1 VKEERTI
8 IVVRFKVK
16 CRPEK
21 TEQAKAAFE
30 AVVGP
35 SRAVEGVISFDIG
48 QEITDANAIIATEAF
63 EDREALV
70 RQESL
75 PEVQKT
81 MSLLDDLLAGEPEI
95 GALGRVNGQPRLFLL
110 RSIHPSDPWPLAG
123 HPETMK
129 IEPSPRLFSHQCME
143 G

>member
-1 VKEERTI
+1 M

-30 AVVGP
+30 TVVGP
-35 SRAVEGVISFDIG
+35 SRAVEGVHSFDIG
-48 QEITDANAIIATEAF
+48 QDITDAEAIIATEVF

-75 PEVQKT
+75 AVVQKT
-81 MSLLDDLLAGEPEI
+81 MGLLEDLLAGEREAI
-95 GALGRVNGQPRLFLL
+95 IFHV
-110 RSIHPSDPWPLAG
+110 SSSEPWG
-123 HPETMK
+123 D
-129 IEPSPRLFSHQCME
+129 
-143 G
+143 